1 MIETIKLTL
10 YNLLYSKELIYIL
23 IRLVV
28 IAMLTKVA
36 VYVVKHIRKSRS
48 NQNLVYK
55 FLENIII
62 TVIYLAGILFAIGQI
77 PELNKVTQTILA
89 GSGILALAISL
100 SAQESLNN
108 IISGLFI
115 ILFKP
120 FEVGDRITLVNNSI
134 TGTVEDITLRHTVI
148 KTFINSRIVIPNST
162 INKEVIENSNLID
175 TKASS
180 FVDIFI
186 AYEADI
192 HRAMEIMAD
201 IIGSHPLYVD
211 TRSDD
216 EKETTPLVKVY
227 VRELADS
234 GVGLRAS
241 MWTKTVS
248 ENFSACSDVRLEL
261 LEKFKVEGIEI
272 PYNKIDILIRK

>member
-10 YNLLYSKELIYIL
+10 YNLIYSKELIYIL

-28 IAMLTKVA
+28 IAVVTKVT
-36 VYVVKHIRKSRS
+36 VYVVKHIGKSRS

-201 IIGSHPLYVD
+201 TIGSHPLYVD

-241 MWTKTVS
+241 MWTKTVG

-272 PYNKIDILIRK
+272 PYNKMDILIKK